1 MLDTLMSASIGSGTG
16 NFNQKFTRS
25 PNSSRRG
32 RRASVSLPK
41 LAFRDNGQDGLH
53 LAHSRDGL
61 KWFALNSDRSFLAP
75 TVGTKLMRDP
85 SIARGPGGTFHMVW
99 TTGWWDR
106 GIGVAHSKDLIAWSE
121 QKSIPVMEH
130 EPTAVNC
137 WAPEL
142 FYDDATKQFLIFWS
156 TTIPGRF
163 PKTDD
168 SGDPGHSSKLNHRM
182 YYVTTKDFQSYSDTK
197 LFYDGGFNV
206 IDGTIAKDG
215 DRYVLI
221 VKDETKQPVAK
232 KHLRL
237 AMGTNA
243 VGPFGAAGEPITPD
257 WVEGPSA
264 LKVGNAWMIYFDEYT
279 RKRYGA
285 IRTIDWKTW
294 TNISEQVD
302 LPAGTRH
309 GTAFEVPEEIATV
322 LMKIKPR

>member
-1 MLDTLMSASIGSGTG
+1 MSVI
-16 NFNQKFTRS
+16 KTRVLLALVAAALL
-25 PNSSRRG
+25 SSTPRG
-32 RRASVSLPK
+32 QQRPPHYLFSS
-41 LAFRDNGQDGLH
+41 FRDNGQDGLH

-61 KWFALNSDRSFLAP
+61 KWFALNNDRSFLTP

-85 SIARGPGGTFHMVW
+85 SIVRGPDGMFHMVW
-99 TTGWWDR
+99 TTGWWDQ
-106 GIGVAHSKDLIAWSE
+106 GIGVAHSKDLISWSE
-121 QKSIPVMEH
+121 QKSIPVMSR
-130 EPTAVNC
+130 EPTAINC

-142 FYDDATKQFLIFWS
+142 FYDEATKQFLIFWS

-163 PKTDD
+163 PKTED
-168 SGDPGHSSKLNHRM
+168 SGDPGNGGANARKLNHRM
-182 YYVTTKDFQSYSDTK
+182 YYVTTKDFQSYSETK

-206 IDGTIAKDG
+206 IDGTIAKNG
-215 DRYVLI
+215 DRYMLI

-237 AMGTNA
+237 ATSTHA
-243 VGPFGAAGEPITPD
+243 TGPYSPAGDPITPD

-264 LKVGNAWMIYFDEYT
+264 LKVGNAWFIYFDEYT

-285 IRTIDWKTW
+285 IRTTDWKTF
-294 TNISEQVD
+294 TSISDQVD

-322 LMKIKPR
+322 LMKIAPR